1 MIKNLKSNAIRKNI
15 LSSFIII
22 LLYFLYN
29 FAIVAYRQ
37 EAGAIDDEVDKINSS
52 IEAKKNDLESI
63 NIKIGQVKKMHEEYL
78 SKVASQKN
86 LTIDANVLQS
96 EIASFID
103 ILNKYYDNTLFK
115 IKLNKVVQNDDY
127 INLAEI
133 DLYFEFNHNLQ
144 GTPEVSKEVERIII
158 KNVYND
164 IAINF
169 SNILPLE
176 KKLSVLNYENKT
188 VKLFYFKEKWKKT
201 LKECCYVNEYHR
213 NFEET

>member
-37 EAGAIDDEVDKINSS
+37 EAGAIDNEVDKINSS

-86 LTIDANVLQS
+86 LTIDANILQS

-133 DLYFEFNHNLQ
+133 DLNFEFNHNLQ

-188 VKLFYFKEKWKKT
+188 VKLFYFKE
-201 LKECCYVNEYHR
+201 R
-213 NFEET
+213 

>member
-188 VKLFYFKEKWKKT
+188 VKLFYFKE
-201 LKECCYVNEYHR
+201 R
-213 NFEET
+213 

>member
-15 LSSFIII
+15 LSSFIVI

-188 VKLFYFKEKWKKT
+188 VKLFYFKEK
-201 LKECCYVNEYHR
+201 
-213 NFEET
+213 